1 MKWKFLSFH
10 RRFYG
15 QKDLSIIINVDLY
28 YNLIYKINHKSTLR
42 LNDILTKEK
51 IDNYLKIVKKNK
63 KK

>member
-10 RRFYG
+10 RRFYW

-51 IDNYLKIVKKNK
+51 IDNYLKIIK